1 MKLIIVNPKG
11 TYFDGDVEY
20 VIIDGDNGQLGIL
33 ENHTPIVVGV
43 NEGFIKRVT
52 NEDEYFYMISGG
64 IIEYKENI
72 VNVIAQEVAEG
83 KTLKEA
89 TNQFNEM
96 RKSAIDA
103 NKKKLMDFTELERDL
118 AKNMKQIKAREFTK

>member
-11 TYFDGDVEY
+11 TYFDGEVEY

>member
-52 NEDEYFYMISGG
+52 DEDEYFYMISGG
-64 IIEYKENI
+64 IIECKENI

>member
-89 TNQFNEM
+89 TERFNEM